1 MKVGFF
7 GGLLLLGLTI
17 IFSMIAIQNNKI
29 AREVAVK
36 SFNLDQAKESKQEVA
51 KESKDENATLKDL
64 VTKKDKVANKANP
77 SKQEDKGFMDDFDKK
92 FSNFDKQFNNF

>member
-36 SFNLDQAKESKQEVA
+36 SFELNQAKESKD
-51 KESKDENATLKDL
+51 KNTTLKDL
-64 VTKKDKVANKANP
+64 AIKENKVANKTNP
-77 SKQEDKGFMDDFDKK
+77 SIKQDKGFMDDFDKK